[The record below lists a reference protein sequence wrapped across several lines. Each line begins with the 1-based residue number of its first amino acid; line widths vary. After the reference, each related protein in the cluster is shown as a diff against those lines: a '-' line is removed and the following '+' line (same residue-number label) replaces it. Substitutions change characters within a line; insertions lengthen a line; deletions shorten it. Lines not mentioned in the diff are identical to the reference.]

1 MLANV
6 ISIKESPRREKALQR
21 AKEYGFEICFY
32 DAYNY
37 VDDSIQSHA
46 DEFDIGR
53 FHERYLRNP
62 ASGEIGV
69 FMSHVELWK
78 NLKKKKQ
85 HVHLVLEDDFIPKTS
100 AGVIENIILS
110 ANDEYD
116 VIILGYSKVDEMVEQ
131 AISIINPLNVQYSY
145 SNYKVGRKFHES
157 TCGAL
162 SYVVKDSFFE
172 KVLVDS
178 TKPFYL
184 IDDWSIFKQMGV
196 NILHVSPLCF
206 YEDYKKMSSNID
218 ISGRLS
224 EDYSV
229 TKNRKLGYIMIRH
242 IYRRSVGL
250 LLTMLMFLG
259 IYSSS

>member
-37 VDDSIQSHA
+37 VDDSIKSHE

-78 NLKKKKQ
+78 ILKKKKQ
-85 HVHLVLEDDFIPKTS
+85 HAHLVLEDDFIPKTS

-110 ANDEYD
+110 TNDEYD

-131 AISIINPLNVQYSY
+131 AISIINPLNVQHSY

-229 TKNRKLGYIMIRH
+229 TKNRKLGYIMLRH